1 MSKTYALI
9 TGASSGIGLEI
20 ARQLAARRM
29 HLTLVARSGDVLEEV
44 ARELTERFGVDVR
57 TAALDL
63 SESDGCEALERLIE
77 EDERELTLLVNN
89 AGVGAFGSA
98 LDVPEERVRTMLR
111 LNIEAVTR
119 LTLFC
124 AKCFKDRGHGR
135 ILNIASTGGFQPCP
149 WLAVYGAT
157 KAYVLT
163 FSEALA
169 EELKGSG
176 VTVTA
181 FCPGPTR
188 TNFGTAAGLE
198 EDSPFDDY
206 AQDVRPVA
214 RAALDAA
221 FRGAPVEIEG
231 WLNRAVAVVAQ
242 VAPRSLV
249 RRIAG
254 KLLRKMR

>member
-63 SESDGCEALERLIE
+63 SESDGWGKLERLIE

-124 AKCFKDRGHGR
+124 AKRFRERGHGR
-135 ILNIASTGGFQPCP
+135 ILNIASTGAFQPCP

-157 KAYVLT
+157 K
-163 FSEALA
+163 
-169 EELKGSG
+169 
-176 VTVTA
+176 
-181 FCPGPTR
+181 
-188 TNFGTAAGLE
+188 
-198 EDSPFDDY
+198 
-206 AQDVRPVA
+206 
-214 RAALDAA
+214 
-221 FRGAPVEIEG
+221 
-231 WLNRAVAVVAQ
+231 
-242 VAPRSLV
+242 
-249 RRIAG
+249 
-254 KLLRKMR
+254 

>member
-63 SESDGCEALERLIE
+63 SESDGWGKLERLIE

-124 AKCFKDRGHGR
+124 AKRFRERGHDGR
-135 ILNIASTGGFQPCP
+135 LPTLP
-149 WLAVYGAT
+149 LACG
-157 KAYVLT
+157 LRRH
-163 FSEALA
+163 EGLRAL
-169 EELKGSG
+169 LQ
-176 VTVTA
+176 
-181 FCPGPTR
+181 R
-188 TNFGTAAGLE
+188 
-198 EDSPFDDY
+198 SPFRGTEGDGRHRNCLLPGSH
-206 AQDVRPVA
+206 AHELRHRGGA
-214 RAALDAA
+214 R
-221 FRGAPVEIEG
+221 RG
-231 WLNRAVAVVAQ
+231 L
-242 VAPRSLV
+242 SL
-249 RRIAG
+249 
-254 KLLRKMR
+254 

>member
-63 SESDGCEALERLIE
+63 SESDGWGKLERLIE

-124 AKCFKDRGHGR
+124 AKRFRERGHGR
-135 ILNIASTGGFQPCP
+135 ILNIASTGAFQPCP

-157 KAYVLT
+157 KPLACGLRRH
-163 FSEALA
+163 EGLRAL
-169 EELKGSG
+169 LQ
-176 VTVTA
+176 
-181 FCPGPTR
+181 R
-188 TNFGTAAGLE
+188 
-198 EDSPFDDY
+198 SPFRGTEGDGRHRNCLLPGSH
-206 AQDVRPVA
+206 AHELRHRGGA
-214 RAALDAA
+214 R
-221 FRGAPVEIEG
+221 RG
-231 WLNRAVAVVAQ
+231 L
-242 VAPRSLV
+242 SL
-249 RRIAG
+249 
-254 KLLRKMR
+254 

>member
-29 HLTLVARSGDVLEEV
+29 HVTLVARSGDVLEEV

-63 SESDGCEALERLIE
+63 SESDGCAALESLIE

-98 LDVPEERVRTMLR
+98 LDVSEERVRTMLR
-111 LNIEAVTR
+111 LNMEAVTR

-124 AKCFKDRGHGR
+124 AKRFRERGHGR
-135 ILNIASTGGFQPCP
+135 ILNIASTGAFQPCP

-157 KAYVLT
+157 KAYVLS
-163 FSEALA
+163 FSEALS
-169 EELKGSG
+169 EELKGTG

-198 EDSPFDDY
+198 EDSPFDEY

-231 WLNRAVAVVAQ
+231 WLNRCVAVVAQ
-242 VAPRSLV
+242 VAPRALT
-249 RRIAG
+249 RKIAG
-254 KLLRKMR
+254 KILRRMR

>member
-63 SESDGCEALERLIE
+63 SESDGWGKLERLIE

-111 LNIEAVTR
+111 LS
-119 LTLFC
+119 
-124 AKCFKDRGHGR
+124 
-135 ILNIASTGGFQPCP
+135 AS
-149 WLAVYGAT
+149 
-157 KAYVLT
+157 
-163 FSEALA
+163 
-169 EELKGSG
+169 GS
-176 VTVTA
+176 A
-181 FCPGPTR
+181 D
-188 TNFGTAAGLE
+188 TAASSTSPPRAPSNPAPGLR
-198 EDSPFDDY
+198 ST
-206 AQDVRPVA
+206 
-214 RAALDAA
+214 
-221 FRGAPVEIEG
+221 
-231 WLNRAVAVVAQ
+231 
-242 VAPRSLV
+242 APRRPTCSPSAKPFP
-249 RRIAG
+249 RN
-254 KLLRKMR
+254 

>member
-1 MSKTYALI
+1 MSKTSALI

-29 HLTLVARSGDVLEEV
+29 HVTRVARSGDVLEEV
-44 ARELTERFGVDVR
+44 ARELTARFGVDVR

-63 SESDGCEALERLIE
+63 SESDGCEALEHLIE

-98 LDVPEERVRTMLR
+98 LDVSEERVRTMLR
-111 LNIEAVTR
+111 LNMEAVTR

-124 AKCFKDRGHGR
+124 AKRFRERGHGR
-135 ILNIASTGGFQPCP
+135 ILNIASTGAFQPCP

-157 KAYVLT
+157 KAYVLS
-163 FSEALA
+163 FSEALS
-169 EELKGSG
+169 EELKGTG

-188 TNFGTAAGLE
+188 TNFGTAAGSKRTLPLTNTPRTCGPSRE
-198 EDSPFDDY
+198 
-206 AQDVRPVA
+206 RPSTPPSA
-214 RAALDAA
+214 
-221 FRGAPVEIEG
+221 
-231 WLNRAVAVVAQ
+231 
-242 VAPRSLV
+242 APRS
-249 RRIAG
+249 
-254 KLLRKMR
+254 KLKVGSTVASRSSPRLRPAPWHAKSPA